1 MFKISFEFDE
11 TSKQVSNIKVT
22 EIEKPVDNTVY
33 DYELIIEENKLR
45 LLPPAIKKLGVV
57 ANDRIS
63 VQYISL
69 GTGKS
74 APVIGKAEV
83 FTDPL
88 DGNRLS
94 GLNTVSFRG
103 EKRSTLIQFGTKF
116 NLEPYKEGMWQLKP
130 VKDRPIEFDDS
141 DISQE
146 ENQLAELNPNQL
158 DSELDTLLNS
168 IDDLPF
174 D

>member
-63 VQYISL
+63 VQYISH
-69 GTGKS
+69 
-74 APVIGKAEV
+74 
-83 FTDPL
+83 
-88 DGNRLS
+88 
-94 GLNTVSFRG
+94 
-103 EKRSTLIQFGTKF
+103 
-116 NLEPYKEGMWQLKP
+116 NL
-130 VKDRPIEFDDS
+130 R
-141 DISQE
+141 
-146 ENQLAELNPNQL
+146 
-158 DSELDTLLNS
+158 
-168 IDDLPF
+168 
-174 D
+174 